1 MSVTAPTAVDAGGRC
16 PPIGIPLEGII
27 LPPILTV
34 YVILGLLGNVVA
46 FWIFCW
52 KLKSWK
58 CTVQFLFNILIADF
72 FVLVSLP
79 LRVDALLRG
88 YWVFGDGMCRIN
100 LFLMFTNRSAS
111 IGFMTVVVIYR
122 YFKVVHPHHRF
133 NRMTK
138 RQAWYA
144 VAFLWLLVIA
154 PRVPM
159 LAFSHIKGE
168 GNQTQCFFFT
178 SYGEASWAIL
188 VLVRMHRI
196 LSVLEFLVPLAML
209 LFCSARIFSVLKRR
223 QMDKA
228 QNVRRAMQAC
238 TAIVVVFAVCFL
250 PGTVTTLGLWFIGA
264 QRPIDCASFYA
275 FTQLT
280 VVSFGLT
287 FLNSALDPIIY
298 CFSSSMFRNALVGA
312 LPKALSGGGCCGGA
326 GDRGEG
332 AAVGTSCETQSTAQ
346 QELQPL
352 PTEKA
357 TEATE

>member
-79 LRVDALLRG
+79 LRIDALLRG

-144 VAFLWLLVIA
+144 AAFLWLLVIA

-209 LFCSARIFSVLKRR
+209 LFCSARIFCVLKRR
-223 QMDKA
+223 QIDTA
-228 QNVRRAMQAC
+228 ESVRAC
-238 TAIVVVFAVCFL
+238 AAIVVVFAVCFL
-250 PGTVTTLGLWFIGA
+250 PGTVTTLGLWVIGA
-264 QRPIDCASFYA
+264 QRPIDCASFYV
-275 FTQLT
+275 FTQITAASL
-280 VVSFGLT
+280 GLN
-287 FLNSALDPIIY
+287 FVKLVLDPAMYYFCIP
-298 CFSSSMFRNALVGA
+298 MFQNALVSA
-312 LPKALSGGGCCGGA
+312 LPKALRGGGGCCGGA
-326 GDRGEG
+326 GHGGEG
-332 AAVGTSCETQSTAQ
+332 DGEEAAAGTQSTAQ
-346 QELQPL
+346 HEL
-352 PTEKA
+352 
-357 TEATE
+357 